1 MSGPAKARC
10 HLGHRPNPC
19 LLSAGAN
26 APSRP
31 HSLPDSLNDLIALRV
46 NTRQPILTRLLP
58 YDLPRCPQ
66 PTGARVR
73 SIPPCTFVPMPP
85 VTIEAGEDAAT
96 CPPVAIPLAAPR
108 RHSPPRP

>member
-1 MSGPAKARC
+1 
-10 HLGHRPNPC
+10 
-19 LLSAGAN
+19 
-26 APSRP
+26 
-31 HSLPDSLNDLIALRV
+31 SLNDLIALRV

-85 VTIEAGEDAAT
+85 VTIEAGEDEAT
-96 CPPVAIPLAAPR
+96 CAPMAIPVAGRGDRSTAQPASALSWR
-108 RHSPPRP
+108 RTARSCTANTQPSS